1 MLLRK
6 KLRDRDLSKRNRKQR
21 NKLKQMPKMQKMK
34 MMMKIQ
40 LKKVVKSHLDLKEK
54 QIYNLRKIKMK
65 MTQYLL
71 GLSLVF

>member
-6 KLRDRDLSKRNRKQR
+6 KLRDKDLSKRNRKQK
-21 NKLKQMPKMQKMK
+21 NKLKQMQKMK
-34 MMMKIQ
+34 MMVKTQ
-40 LKKVVKSHLDLKEK
+40 LRMVVKSHLDLKEI
-54 QIYNLRKIKMK
+54 QINNLRKMK

>member
-6 KLRDRDLSKRNRKQR
+6 KLRDKDLSKRNRKQR
-21 NKLKQMPKMQKMK
+21 NKLKQMQKMK
-34 MMMKIQ
+34 MMVKTQ
-40 LKKVVKSHLDLKEK
+40 LRMVVKSHLDLKEI
-54 QIYNLRKIKMK
+54 QINNLRKMK